1 VSDSDAEGSN
11 VPGFLRLAGH
21 PVRWGLLSALARS
34 DLRVNELTGM
44 VGQPQNLVS
53 YHLGQLRTGQLVST
67 RRSAADGRDTYYSLD
82 LSRCGELLAATGGAL
97 HPGLRLTA
105 PEMPVDSR
113 SGHRLI
119 RILFLCTGNSARSQ
133 IAEGFLRHLTDGR
146 AQAFS
151 AGSHPKSLHPAAIAV
166 MAEYGI
172 DISGQ
177 RAKHVDDVSRRR
189 ISHVVTLCDRVREIC
204 PEFRGGTEYLHW
216 SMPDPAQDADG
227 YPAFQRTAA
236 ELHTR
241 VGFLVH
247 RLSSTPALE
256 VT

>member
-1 VSDSDAEGSN
+1 M
-11 VPGFLRLAGH
+11 PGFLRLAAH

-44 VGQPQNLVS
+44 VGQSQNLVS
-53 YHLGQLRTGQLVST
+53 YHLGQLRIGQLVST

-82 LSRCGELLAATGGAL
+82 LSRCGALLAATGGAL
-97 HPGLRLTA
+97 HPGLRLIA

-113 SGHRLI
+113 SGPRLI

-133 IAEGFLRHLTDGR
+133 IAEGFLRHLTGGR
-146 AQAFS
+146 VQAFS
-151 AGSHPKSLHPAAIAV
+151 AGSHPKSLHPAAIAA

-177 RAKHVDDVSRRR
+177 RAKHVDDVKRRR
-189 ISHVVTLCDRVREIC
+189 FSHVVTLCDRVREIC
-204 PEFRGGTEYLHW
+204 PDLRGGTEYLHW
-216 SMPDPAQDADG
+216 SVPDPAQDADG
-227 YPAFQRTAA
+227 YPAFQRAAA

-247 RLSSTPALE
+247 LVSPTSALE